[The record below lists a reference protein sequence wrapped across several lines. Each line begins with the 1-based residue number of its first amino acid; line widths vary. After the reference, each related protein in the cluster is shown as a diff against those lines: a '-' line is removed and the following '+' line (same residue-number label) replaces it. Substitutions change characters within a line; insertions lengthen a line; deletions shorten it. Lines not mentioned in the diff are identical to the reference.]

1 MFCFESDYMP
11 PFGFEQREKET
22 AVYEQLLENKT
33 FLEVTAMMCTNK
45 DVIPLT
51 FKWDY
56 RQIKIDRVINVRE
69 GVSLKDGFCG
79 KRYLCQAEGK
89 RFYLYFTG
97 RQWYMNL

>member
-1 MFCFESDYMP
+1 MT
-11 PFGFEQREKET
+11 PFGFEQREKE
-22 AVYEQLLENKT
+22 AAHYEQSLNSKI
-33 FLEVTAMMCTNK
+33 FLEVTATMCTNK
-45 DVIPLT
+45 NVIPLY

-56 RQIKIDRVINVRE
+56 RKIKIDKVINVRE
-69 GVSLKDGFCG
+69 GVSLKDGFLG

>member
-1 MFCFESDYMP
+1 MP

-22 AVYEQLLENKT
+22 AVYEQLPENKT

-69 GVSLKDGFCG
+69 GVSLKDGFLG

-97 RQWYMNL
+97 KQWYMNL